1 MSDLYHPYSSEE
13 SSSSLFDLTSNRV
26 RGKPHAWDPIAC
38 LASARSLLSFI
49 HQTLSSH
56 LVSHPDTETPHP
68 VFRISF
74 SPKPGPIG
82 EPAGVSIHVIGK
94 AEFERD
100 VLGGKKE
107 EERVGF
113 LLKRWVDGVKQRR
126 ERIRQ
131 KAGTPY
137 VYHISALWRHFYLTP
152 DCFERIAVDVLL
164 IQLPFQNRLKL
175 SKILQSKNQRPIF
188 LRRYSIT

>member
-1 MSDLYHPYSSEE
+1 VSTLYNPYSSEE
-13 SSSSLFDLTSNRV
+13 SSSSLFELTSNRV

-38 LASARSLLSFI
+38 LSSARSLLSFI

-56 LVSHPDTETPHP
+56 IASYPDHP

-74 SPKPGPIG
+74 SPKPVSNG
-82 EPAGVSIHVIGK
+82 ETAGVSIRVIGK

-100 VLGGKKE
+100 VLGGKKQ

-113 LLKRWVDGVKQRR
+113 LLKRWVDGVKERR

-131 KAGTPY
+131 KEESPY
-137 VYHISALWRHFYLTP
+137 VYDISALWRQSYLTP

-164 IQLPFQNRLKL
+164 IQLPLQNRLKL